1 MITKKYVLKLTSIY
15 RTNLNYQFDQ
25 KLRDEAV
32 AEMQAA
38 IKSAQLRIQKQ
49 EVELA
54 SSLSPDD
61 NDIMREEIADVKS
74 MVEEMQ
80 GRVSSPILR
89 RSNLLV
95 N

>member
-89 RSNLLV
+89 HSNLLV